1 MTNARSLARAA
12 GGMSRIRHS
21 GFGHSFVIRHSSFV
35 ILLLAAGCISV
46 DVTRETRT
54 SSRASSSPQG
64 GSAPKPVSVSAEA
77 RLVELGLKLP
87 EPNKPS
93 ATLTPIVVVGNLAFV
108 SGHTSR
114 TGDGMPITGRVG
126 EELTV
131 AQGKDAAR
139 QVGLAV
145 LATLKNELGSL
156 DRVKRVVK
164 TLGMVN
170 CPAGFKEQP
179 QVINGFS
186 ELLIDVFGKERGL
199 GARSAVGMSSLPGN
213 VAVEIEAVFEIER

>member
-1 MTNARSLARAA
+1 LFVAA
-12 GGMSRIRHS
+12 TC
-21 GFGHSFVIRHSSFV
+21 
-35 ILLLAAGCISV
+35 LLAGGCISV
-46 DVTRETRT
+46 DVTRESRT
-54 SSRASSSPQG
+54 SSSPSTREQPKAATPA
-64 GSAPKPVSVSAEA
+64 APSAEA
-77 RLVELGLKLP
+77 RLVELGIKLP
-87 EPNKPS
+87 EANKPS
-93 ATLTPIVVVGNLAFV
+93 ATLTPIVIVGNFAFV

-114 TGDGMPITGRVG
+114 AADGKSITGRVG

-139 QVGLAV
+139 QVGLSV

-164 TLGMVN
+164 VLGMVN

-213 VAVEIEAVFEIER
+213 VAVEIEGVFEIER